1 MMTMTMKLGLEKSPK
16 NESDLIFGHDGTIRY
31 FSRNLLTIVLDGFRG
46 RRSLWRIVLDLG
58 IRWGF
63 RRRGIG
69 R

>member
-1 MMTMTMKLGLEKSPK
+1 MMTMKLKLEKSPK
-16 NESDLIFGHDGTIRY
+16 NESGSIFEYDGTILY
-31 FSRNLLTIVLDGFRG
+31 FSQNLLTIMLDGFRG
-46 RRSLWRIVLDLG
+46 RRSLGRIVLDLG

>member
-1 MMTMTMKLGLEKSPK
+1 MKLKLEISPK
-16 NESDLIFGHDGTIRY
+16 NESDSIFEYDGTIPY
-31 FSRNLLTIVLDGFRG
+31 FSQNLLTTKLDGFRG
-46 RRSLWRIVLDLG
+46 RRSLRRIVLDLG

>member
-1 MMTMTMKLGLEKSPK
+1 MTMTMMMGLEKSPK
-16 NESDLIFGHDGTIRY
+16 NESDSIFEHDGTIPY
-31 FSRNLLTIVLDGFRG
+31 FSRNVLTIRLDGFRG

>member
-1 MMTMTMKLGLEKSPK
+1 MMMELEKSPK
-16 NESDLIFGHDGTIRY
+16 NESDSIFEHDGTILY
-31 FSRNLLTIVLDGFRG
+31 FSRNRLTIMLDGFRG